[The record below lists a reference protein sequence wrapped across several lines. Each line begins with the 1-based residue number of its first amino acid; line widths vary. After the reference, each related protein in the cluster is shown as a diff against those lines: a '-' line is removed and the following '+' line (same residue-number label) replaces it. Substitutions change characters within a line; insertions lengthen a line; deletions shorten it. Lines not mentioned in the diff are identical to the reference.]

1 MCQVLLKFLKPR
13 NRFSKGLAAFRS
25 CDEDAAKIFRLVS
38 PFPLE
43 QKRDIV
49 KMEFSDNR
57 RVEEKLPALLFS
69 FHALWLTLSAR
80 VLSNAFSSTFMCYIM
95 DFEPTS
101 VIFFQQVN
109 YTFRSFDWYMWVAWT
124 FWPKTVT
131 RYRFS
136 ARRLCFK
143 ILAYDNPCLIGPMMG
158 DMRDE
163 GDPTLFLFSTFLVFV
178 MHPSLIVVN

>member
-1 MCQVLLKFLKPR
+1 MITVLSQSKSVLMCQILLKFLKPR

-49 KMEFSDNR
+49 KLEFSDNR
-57 RVEEKLPALLFS
+57 RVEEKLPALLFA

-101 VIFFQQVN
+101 VIFFSASELYVSLVWLVHVSCMNVLAKDSDQISFLCA
-109 YTFRSFDWYMWVAWT
+109 TFVFQDS
-124 FWPKTVT
+124 
-131 RYRFS
+131 
-136 ARRLCFK
+136 RL
-143 ILAYDNPCLIGPMMG
+143 
-158 DMRDE
+158 R
-163 GDPTLFLFSTFLVFV
+163 
-178 MHPSLIVVN
+178 